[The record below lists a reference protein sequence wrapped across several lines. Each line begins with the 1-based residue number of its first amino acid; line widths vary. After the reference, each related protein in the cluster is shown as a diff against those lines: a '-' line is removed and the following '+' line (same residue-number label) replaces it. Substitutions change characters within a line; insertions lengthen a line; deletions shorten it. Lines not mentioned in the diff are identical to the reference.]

1 MKKQKTIKQE
11 VSLEGIG
18 IHTGKKVKVRF
29 KPSLAGSGI
38 NFIRTDL
45 KDKPV
50 IKADITKITPPSR
63 RVRRTSIGISLKDE
77 DIEVHTIEHFMAALC
92 GLEIDNIIVELDSEE
107 LPGLD
112 GSAEGFVKI
121 LKEAGLEEQDEEREY
136 FNVRMPIWV
145 QEEDR
150 YLVVLPSDKFE
161 ISYTLNYK
169 HPFLNSQYLDLILS
183 PEIFEKE
190 LASSRTFCLEEEVDS
205 LKKSGLGKGANY
217 ENTIVV
223 GEEGVKKNKLRFK
236 DEFVRHKISDLIG
249 DLYLLGRPIK
259 ARIVAIKSGHSLNI
273 KLVEKLYAYLQKT
286 KQAGVEAKLLKHV
299 EPPLDISAIERILPH
314 RYPFLFI
321 DKIVELEQDR
331 RAVGIKN
338 VTMNDYFF
346 KGHFPERPVM
356 PGVLIVEA
364 MAQVAGVLMLSKP
377 ENAGKLAYF
386 MSMNK
391 VRFRKAVVPGDQ
403 LVLEAEVVKIKSKT
417 GQVHTRAFVND
428 TVVSEADLMF
438 SLVKV

>member
-1 MKKQKTIKQE
+1 MRKQKTIKQE
-11 VSLEGIG
+11 VSLGGIG

-29 KPSLAGSGI
+29 KPSLAGAGI

-50 IKADITKITPPSR
+50 IKADITKITPPLR
-63 RVRRTSIGISLKDE
+63 RLRRTSIGISLKDE
-77 DIEVHTIEHFMAALC
+77 DIEVHTIEHLMAALC

-121 LKEAGLEEQDEEREY
+121 LKKAGLEEQDREREY
-136 FNVRMPIWV
+136 FNVGMPIWV

-161 ISYTLNYK
+161 VSYVLNYK

-223 GEEGVKKNKLRFK
+223 DKEGVKKNKLRFK

-391 VRFRKAVVPGDQ
+391 VKFRKAVVPGDQ